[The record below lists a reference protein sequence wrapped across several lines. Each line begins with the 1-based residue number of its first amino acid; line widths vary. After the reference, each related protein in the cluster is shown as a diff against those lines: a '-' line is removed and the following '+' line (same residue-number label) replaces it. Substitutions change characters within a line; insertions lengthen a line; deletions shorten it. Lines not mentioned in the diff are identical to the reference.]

1 MSSEQEHDHATAVAG
16 GGPPDGVNV
25 AGGRSNGTDE
35 AGASPE
41 DAQTYTHDSADA
53 VLEGLNDSQ
62 RAAVTHLG
70 GPLLI
75 VAGAGS
81 GKTRTLTRRFEWLV
95 RQGVPVERVLAL
107 TYTRDAAGELAER
120 IEDALGEHVEETNA
134 TTFHALCANILRDES
149 AAAGINPFFT
159 TATEPDRVAIMLARL
174 NELSFEHIQLR
185 GNPAKEIGELL
196 KFIDRVKEECVGP
209 EELLR
214 FAEGRLTDAVEPDE
228 RADAERLAEQARFYE
243 RHEHFLREAGAL
255 DFGGMQLQTYR
266 LLADDEDARRR
277 IARRWEHVLVDEFQD
292 TSYVQLEI
300 LRLLTMDHRNIAAVG
315 DDDQSIYRFRG
326 ASPRSIV
333 NFGER
338 FGEHTRIELE
348 LNYRSAPAIIAAARG
363 VVGMIGSERRV
374 NKRLTA
380 SEDRPGEVLFW
391 HCASESAEAQ
401 AVVSE
406 IEHLIAEADVQ
417 PREICVLV
425 SKRKHC
431 EVLAARLSAH
441 QIPFVLDSRD
451 FFKRSEIRIPLSWL
465 KVLANPQLNEDA
477 WRMLCAR
484 PIGVDSAEYAALMR
498 WMTKNKLP
506 DVIAALRDAVSRGKQ
521 FSPETIDKLRG
532 FLSLFDEL
540 AAGLD
545 QSSPAEYVIRLIHR
559 IALKGT
565 LVLHG
570 GMGNPDRLAN
580 LGKLQR
586 MAEDFASRRPQAT
599 AREFALYISAMSE
612 AGIDEPNE
620 SAEQNPN
627 SVRVM
632 TAHGAKGLEFEHVFM
647 PGMNNDRWPGRR
659 SSDTDVPEA
668 LIRDPAP
675 DPPGKDPRRE
685 RHVEDQ
691 RRLAHVAMTRAK
703 TRLVLSRFDSS
714 SRTNKVSPFYAEA
727 LELLED
733 DESEFRE
740 RPFEPSEFVFAELEH
755 ARAALMHTIDEAGAQ
770 LVEMRLDAHAGTP
783 ADFAHFAELIKLS
796 ALSHRMRH
804 GQTIAEALPEINE
817 MLTTSMSP
825 AQRTEFDRS
834 ELDERLLAAERY
846 GQALERTLGTLT
858 PQLGNYVPTV
868 GDRLRL
874 SASDIST
881 YQRCPKMYE
890 YEKVMRIPVR
900 DRSHLRLGILVHNV
914 LERFHRDLGAQRMS
928 EEETRAELER
938 LLEAGIATGG
948 WGSSDDERQL
958 LARAREMLTR
968 YSRGELAHPEGE
980 VNTEIMFSLKLP
992 PSPAMAEVAVGGRHL
1007 AGIQINGKI
1016 DRIDSDDGRARLI
1029 DYKTGKKR
1037 TPGDLKKDLQL
1048 AIYRIA
1054 AEEVLGIET
1063 ASLTYYFLEADE
1075 PVIAAEAGDERVA
1088 EVRET
1093 INRVADSVV
1102 RLEFDPTPSHQ
1113 ICTYCA
1119 FSGVCPATEA

>member
-1 MSSEQEHDHATAVAG
+1 MSSEQEHPHATAIA
-16 GGPPDGVNV
+16 
-25 AGGRSNGTDE
+25 ADE
-35 AGASPE
+35 PPE
-41 DAQTYTHDSADA
+41 DLVAASEPPGDADLNGEPPHDTVAPNTSPDA

-107 TYTRDAAGELAER
+107 TYTKDAAGELAER
-120 IEDALGEHVEETNA
+120 IEHALGEHVEETNA
-134 TTFHALCANILRDES
+134 TTFHALCGNILRDES
-149 AAAGINPFFT
+149 AATGINPFFT
-159 TATEPDRVAIMLARL
+159 TATEADRVAIMLARL
-174 NELSFEHIQLR
+174 NELSFEHVQLR

-196 KFIDRVKEECVGP
+196 KLIDRLKEECVGP

-214 FAEGRLTDAVEPDE
+214 FAEGRLVDAVEPEE
-228 RADAERLAEQARFYE
+228 RAEAEKLAEQARFYE

-266 LLADDEDARRR
+266 SLSDDEDARRR
-277 IARRWEHVLVDEFQD
+277 VARRWDHVLVDEFQD

-300 LRLLTMDHRNIAAVG
+300 LRLLTLDHRNIAAVG

-374 NKRLTA
+374 DKQLTA
-380 SEDRPGEVLFW
+380 AEDKPGEVMFW
-391 HCASESAEAQ
+391 HCANESAEAQ
-401 AVVSE
+401 AIVSE

-417 PREICVLV
+417 PRDICVLV

-431 EVLAARLSAH
+431 EVLSARLAAH

-451 FFKRSEIRIPLSWL
+451 FFKRAEIRIPLSWL

-477 WRMLCAR
+477 WRMLCAP

-506 DVIAALRDAVSRGKQ
+506 DVIAALRDAVARGKQ
-521 FSPETIDKLRG
+521 FSPETLDKLRG

-545 QSSPAEYVIRLIHR
+545 ESSPSEYVIRLVHR

-565 LVLHG
+565 LVLRG
-570 GMGNPDRLAN
+570 GRGNPDRLAN

-586 MAEDFASRRPQAT
+586 MAQEFASRRPQAT

-612 AGIDEPNE
+612 AGFEVENE
-620 SAEQNPN
+620 TAEHDPN

-632 TAHGAKGLEFEHVFM
+632 TAHGAKGLEFEYVFM
-647 PGMNNDRWPGRR
+647 PGMNDDRWPGRR
-659 SSDTDVPEA
+659 TPGGEVPA
-668 LIRDPAP
+668 SLIRDPAP

-691 RRLAHVAMTRAK
+691 RRLVHVAMTRAR
-703 TRLVLSRFDSS
+703 TRLVLSRFDSNS
-714 SRTNKVSPFYAEA
+714 KTNKISRFYAEA
-727 LELLED
+727 LALLEGEETD
-733 DESEFRE
+733 FQE

-783 ADFAHFAELIKLS
+783 EDFARFAELIKLS
-796 ALSHRMRH
+796 ALSHRLRH
-804 GQTIAEALPEINE
+804 GQTIAEALPEINQ
-817 MLTTSMSP
+817 MLTASMSP
-825 AQRTEFDRS
+825 AQRAGFDRS
-834 ELDERLLAAERY
+834 ELDERLLAGERY
-846 GQALERTLGTLT
+846 GQALERTLGALT

-914 LERFHRDLGAQRMS
+914 LERFHRDLGERRLS
-928 EEETRAELER
+928 EDEARGELER

-958 LARAREMLTR
+958 LARAREMLSR
-968 YSRGELAHPEGE
+968 YARGELAHPEGT
-980 VNTEIMFSLKLP
+980 VATEIMFSLKLP
-992 PSPAMAEVAVGGRHL
+992 PSPAMADVTVGGKRL
-1007 AGIQINGKI
+1007 TGIQINGKI
-1016 DRIDSDDGRARLI
+1016 DRIDRNDGQARLI

-1054 AEEVLGIET
+1054 AEEVLGIE
-1063 ASLTYYFLEADE
+1063 ASSLTYYFLESDQ
-1075 PVIAAEAGDERVA
+1075 PVVAAEAGDERVA

-1093 INRVADSVV
+1093 INQVADRVV
-1102 RLEFDPTPSHQ
+1102 RLEFDPTPSYQ
-1113 ICTYCA
+1113 ICQFCA